1 MLFNLGI
8 LLAWLVKCHFRQ
20 EVLGLGSEQPGRSPP
35 GCRLQDVA
43 GNEESGPWMRSC
55 CQGKG

>member
-1 MLFNLGI
+1 MLNLGV
-8 LLAWLVKCHFRQ
+8 LAWLIKCHFRQ
-20 EVLGLGSEQPGRSPP
+20 EELGLDSEQPGRSPS

-43 GNEESGPWMRSC
+43 GNEETGPWMRSC